1 TSYSLLSMKFLV
13 LAPLLLLGILLSSCK
28 SRPVDPETYTKR
40 IVKFGSGGG
49 FTGFYTHYQLLENG
63 DLFMQKDPD
72 STMQYLLRVK
82 KKLRKPVFAQLDSI
96 EIEAFAYDQPGNL
109 SQYVET
115 SFGER
120 SVRSTFTAG
129 DLNVPI
135 PAKELYQS
143 LIQLI
148 PLDTAKP

>member
-1 TSYSLLSMKFLV
+1 MKLFIIG
-13 LAPLLLLGILLSSCK
+13 PLLLLGISIFSCK
-28 SRPVDPETYTKR
+28 SRPVDPETYSER

-72 STMQYLLRVK
+72 STLQYLSRVK
-82 KKLRKPVFAQLDSI
+82 KKLRKPIFAQLDSL
-96 EIEAFAYDQPGNL
+96 EVEAFAYDQPGNM

-120 SVRSTFTAG
+120 LAKCTFAPGDTNAPLIVR
-129 DLNVPI
+129 
-135 PAKELYQS
+135 ELYQS
-143 LIQLI
+143 LVQMI
-148 PLDTAKP
+148 PSYEPEN